1 MSDSSVVRHRPT
13 YMPDL
18 NQVPK
23 AHVQVQVLEQ
33 QLRVQVHRSQV
44 QVPIGLTPDQVQ
56 PK

>member
-44 QVPIGLTPDQVQ
+44 QVPITPDQVQ